1 MKVFI
6 AFLLVLLCAL
16 QYRLWVADDGFGSLW
31 SLRSAVAAQR
41 NENADLARRNAELAG
56 EVKDLKEGTAAIEE
70 HARYDLGMIGPSETF
85 YQILDPVTD
94 ASLPTQDSGSSPV
107 QRTAQ

>member
-6 AFLLVLLCAL
+6 ALLFILLGAL
-16 QYRLWVADDGFGSLW
+16 QYRFWVADDGFRSLW
-31 SLRSAVAAQR
+31 SLRRAVAAQK
-41 NENADLARRNAELAG
+41 NENADLMRRNSELAG

-94 ASLPTQDSGSSPV
+94 ASAPTQDSASSLV